1 MTLEFW
7 NLCNFFYSF
16 ENYLILIV
24 SIVYPYIM
32 LLHILISE
40 NFKLWAFWS
49 LNTISWSTKCFLAT
63 GQFAYFGWVW
73 YSYCCQNLAVFTEP
87 CHTPAAGSCKTLVLL
102 VLVKNDVLLRLK
114 GSYKVKFSPTQQEL
128 SKLVGKIQ
136 SFCKTV
142 KGILIKLVLQM
153 LNNPVKILWK
163 SKKYWSYFS
172 NININ
177 TNINMHISYN
187 INNDVNILKRHISIS
202 ISISIF

>member
-1 MTLEFW
+1 MSFSIFLNLQIFSLTMPLQGSVMTLEFW
-7 NLCNFFYSF
+7 NLCNFLYSF
-16 ENYLILIV
+16 ENYLIIIV

-102 VLVKNDVLLRLK
+102 VPSRNYLHCFHKEK
-114 GSYKVKFSPTQQEL
+114 GHFHLPLGLHSRERRAIGMS
-128 SKLVGKIQ
+128 
-136 SFCKTV
+136 
-142 KGILIKLVLQM
+142 
-153 LNNPVKILWK
+153 
-163 SKKYWSYFS
+163 
-172 NININ
+172 
-177 TNINMHISYN
+177 
-187 INNDVNILKRHISIS
+187 
-202 ISISIF
+202 

>member
-1 MTLEFW
+1 MPLQGSVMTLEFW
-7 NLCNFFYSF
+7 NLCNFLYSF

-24 SIVYPYIM
+24 SIVYSYIM

-102 VLVKNDVLLRLK
+102 VKYVRHWPHLQHMQATQLLNASHRILSSMARL
-114 GSYKVKFSPTQQEL
+114 
-128 SKLVGKIQ
+128 
-136 SFCKTV
+136 
-142 KGILIKLVLQM
+142 
-153 LNNPVKILWK
+153 
-163 SKKYWSYFS
+163 
-172 NININ
+172 
-177 TNINMHISYN
+177 
-187 INNDVNILKRHISIS
+187 
-202 ISISIF
+202 

>member
-1 MTLEFW
+1 MPLQGSVMTLEFW
-7 NLCNFFYSF
+7 NLCNFLYSF

-102 VLVKNDVLLRLK
+102 VFTWNARNGVSTSNKDIKRSTEAINWN
-114 GSYKVKFSPTQQEL
+114 PTPRTQL
-128 SKLVGKIQ
+128 SGEV
-136 SFCKTV
+136 
-142 KGILIKLVLQM
+142 
-153 LNNPVKILWK
+153 
-163 SKKYWSYFS
+163 SYFFVS
-172 NININ
+172 LSVGPPTL
-177 TNINMHISYN
+177 TNWKPATEI
-187 INNDVNILKRHISIS
+187 
-202 ISISIF
+202 

>member
-24 SIVYPYIM
+24 SIVYSYIM

-49 LNTISWSTKCFLAT
+49 LNTISWSSKCFLAT

-102 VLVKNDVLLRLK
+102 V
-114 GSYKVKFSPTQQEL
+114 SST
-128 SKLVGKIQ
+128 
-136 SFCKTV
+136 
-142 KGILIKLVLQM
+142 
-153 LNNPVKILWK
+153 WA
-163 SKKYWSYFS
+163 
-172 NININ
+172 
-177 TNINMHISYN
+177 
-187 INNDVNILKRHISIS
+187 
-202 ISISIF
+202 ISIFHFEWVLPFPIKIYPFESLRLSDWRLISNRIICQLKSKEVQGSCFTMKER

>member
-1 MTLEFW
+1 MGFFSIFLNLQIFSLTMPLQGSVMTLEFW
-7 NLCNFFYSF
+7 NLCNFLYSF

-24 SIVYPYIM
+24 SIVYSYIM

-102 VLVKNDVLLRLK
+102 VFN
-114 GSYKVKFSPTQQEL
+114 SESWSKFHVIF
-128 SKLVGKIQ
+128 VGFYIHCCQ
-136 SFCKTV
+136 NLAV
-142 KGILIKLVLQM
+142 
-153 LNNPVKILWK
+153 
-163 SKKYWSYFS
+163 FS
-172 NININ
+172 
-177 TNINMHISYN
+177 
-187 INNDVNILKRHISIS
+187 
-202 ISISIF
+202 